1 MSPFCTLWRRRWP
14 RCSAAGRR
22 DTSATTSSDVF
33 DLLSV
38 GGRVTAFEEA
48 CQVITSLLS
57 DEETTFAGEY
67 YRLESARAEPKPV
80 QPRIPIVIGASGEQR
95 MLRIV
100 ARYADH
106 WNIDDPGP
114 EVLAHKIAVLERYC
128 AEIGRDPGEIEYSV
142 QFWVDESVDG
152 IRERVLSA
160 REAGA
165 EHAVV
170 SLRSPDVAVLHA
182 LAEAVAEV

>member
-1 MSPFCTLWRRRWP
+1 
-14 RCSAAGRR
+14 
-22 DTSATTSSDVF
+22 
-33 DLLSV
+33 
-38 GGRVTAFEEA
+38 
-48 CQVITSLLS
+48 
-57 DEETTFAGEY
+57 
-67 YRLESARAEPKPV
+67 
-80 QPRIPIVIGASGEQR
+80 

-182 LAEAVAEV
+182 LAEALAEV